1 MEKIL
6 TIITVVFN
14 ADKSIENTILSVI
27 EQKKRYKNRNIEYI
41 IIDGKSTDNTIDII
55 KKYNQYIDFWI
66 SEPDKGIYDAMN
78 KGIDIA
84 KGEYIFFLGADDI
97 LLNLP
102 LNILTK
108 AKEKNINAVIGNV
121 LLSNDKIFYSDFSWK
136 LLYMNTIH
144 HQGLFL
150 QSKILKRYHFNT
162 KYKVYADHDLNQKL
176 YKKHITFMKVDVL
189 ISKFSIEGIS
199 GQKNLIKEIMN
210 ITYHNFGIWGLSI
223 YILVLTKR
231 FLCKICKKIY
241 NKKEI

>member
-41 IIDGKSTDNTIDII
+41 IIDGKSTDNTINII

-121 LLSNDKIFYSDFSWK
+121 LLSNDKIFNSDFSWK

-176 YKKHITFMKVDVL
+176 YKKHITFMKVDEL

-199 GQKNLIKEIMN
+199 GQKNFIKEIMN
-210 ITYHNFGIWGLSI
+210 MTYHNFGIWGLSV
-223 YILVLTKR
+223 YILVLMKR
-231 FLCKICKKIY
+231 FFLKYTVKKII
-241 NKKEI
+241 NE

>member
-41 IIDGKSTDNTIDII
+41 IIDGKSTDNTINII

-121 LLSNDKIFYSDFSWK
+121 LLSNDKIFNSDFSWK

-176 YKKHITFMKVDVL
+176 YKKHITFMKVDEL

-210 ITYHNFGIWGLSI
+210 MTYHNFGIWGLSV
-223 YILVLTKR
+223 YILVLMKR
-231 FLCKICKKIY
+231 FFFKYTVKKII
-241 NKKEI
+241 NE

>member
-1 MEKIL
+1 M
-6 TIITVVFN
+6 
-14 ADKSIENTILSVI
+14 
-27 EQKKRYKNRNIEYI
+27 
-41 IIDGKSTDNTIDII
+41 
-55 KKYNQYIDFWI
+55 
-66 SEPDKGIYDAMN
+66 
-78 KGIDIA
+78 
-84 KGEYIFFLGADDI
+84 GADDI

-121 LLSNDKIFYSDFSWK
+121 LLSNDKIFNSDFSWK

-176 YKKHITFMKVDVL
+176 YKKHITFMKVDEL

-210 ITYHNFGIWGLSI
+210 MTYHNFGIWGLSV
-223 YILVLTKR
+223 YILVLMKR
-231 FLCKICKKIY
+231 FFLKYTVKKII
-241 NKKEI
+241 NE

>member
-1 MEKIL
+1 MKKIV
-6 TIITVVFN
+6 TIITVVYN
-14 ADKSIENTILSVI
+14 ADKSIDDTILSVI
-27 EQKKRYKNRNIEYI
+27 EQKKRYKNENIEYI

-121 LLSNDKIFYSDFSWK
+121 LLSNDKIFNSDFSWK

-150 QSKILKRYHFNT
+150 QSKILKRYHFNI

-176 YKKHITFMKVDVL
+176 YKKHITFMKVDEL

-210 ITYHNFGIWGLSI
+210 MTYHNFGIWGLSV
-223 YILVLTKR
+223 YVLILIKR
-231 FLCKICKKIY
+231 FLKKYIVK
-241 NKKEI
+241 NIIK

>member
-41 IIDGKSTDNTIDII
+41 IIDGKSTDNTINII

-121 LLSNDKIFYSDFSWK
+121 LLSNDKIFNSDFSWK

-176 YKKHITFMKVDVL
+176 YKKHITFMKVDEL

-210 ITYHNFGIWGLSI
+210 MTYHNFGIWGLSV
-223 YILVLTKR
+223 YILVLMKR
-231 FLCKICKKIY
+231 FF
-241 NKKEI
+241 